1 MLLVLFIFRSWSR
14 CSSLPAALLF
24 FFFHKLRFGHVIF
37 TIFPVKIDGIRLI
50 SIFSANWVLQ
60 AVRFLRVVRKR
71 SRTFC
76 EYAYFANNAWMNS
89 PPCKGGYLRLRQ
101 SVVYPYN
108 QLLSLSHWVV
118 LLEQI
123 IESRSVGY
131 CIFGKGGDY
140 HATNDAVKLI
150 EPNNDDVDHSKSVET
165 HGSGF
170 PDFIGAMKNIPV
182 RKESGRDV
190 LVSDSERKRV
200 HQCFR

>member
-1 MLLVLFIFRSWSR
+1 MILAFL
-14 CSSLPAALLF
+14 
-24 FFFHKLRFGHVIF
+24 
-37 TIFPVKIDGIRLI
+37 TVKIDGIRLI
-50 SIFSANWVLQ
+50 YIFRQLGTSGSSISLGRPQ
-60 AVRFLRVVRKR
+60 REPDLLRIRM
-71 SRTFC
+71 FC
-76 EYAYFANNAWMNS
+76 KQCLDELAAL
-89 PPCKGGYLRLRQ
+89 PVGYLRLRQ

-108 QLLSLSHWVV
+108 QLLSLSYWTG

-123 IESRSVGY
+123 IESRCVGY

-150 EPNNDDVDHSKSVET
+150 EPNNDDVDHFKSVET